1 MNYKSGTY
9 VERSDN
15 VINERS
21 LWTFIERPR
30 GNIVWT
36 LDCDVRTTFI

>member
-1 MNYKSGTY
+1 

-30 GNIVWT
+30 ERCVNVGWWRSH
-36 LDCDVRTTFI
+36 DVHR